1 LQQEITMRVIR
12 TSTAGLMVIMLA
24 ACAANGPP
32 PGSVQRLSPEELAR
46 IRPVAKPVVGLEEI
60 IARTKTGA
68 TPEAIIARLAET
80 GTVHVLSSAQ
90 IIELSRQG
98 VDQKVIDYL
107 AETQEKA
114 RQATLTTQLADRDAQ
129 AAAQLEQ
136 ERQRRLALQHQYDS
150 WYWGGYSYGPW
161 GPRYGIGWGRGSY
174 ADPFFRPWR
183 RW

>member
-1 LQQEITMRVIR
+1 MHALR
-12 TSTAGLMVIMLA
+12 TATLSTLLLMLA
-24 ACAANGPP
+24 ACASNGPQ

-60 IARTKTGA
+60 IARTKTGQSA
-68 TPEAIIARLAET
+68 DTIIARLKDT
-80 GTVHVLSSAQ
+80 GTVHVLTSAQ
-90 IIELSRQG
+90 IVELSRQG

-107 AETQEKA
+107 AEVQEKA

-136 ERQRRLALQHQYDS
+136 ERQRRMALQHQYDS
-150 WYWGGYSYGPW
+150 WYWGFSYGPW
-161 GPRYGIGWGRGSY
+161 GPRPGIGWGRGY
-174 ADPFFRPWR
+174 YYDPFFRPWR